1 MRLNINWRQIRVPRT
16 AQRVLFLIGMIVLI
30 RFLLP
35 GEHRTAGKPSHRV
48 EQVRVVDWS
57 AVDKSVR
64 DVFMKAGAKAEE
76 SAKASVREW
85 IKDLRNRAEEDF
97 IPWYFSYWNQQAMAL
112 KAIGFHLMKTP
123 AAEGLFG
130 KQPKAEDQV
139 ASMVEKAFVSHVLQ
153 PATAQLKIEAITREA
168 VTVYLDTLN
177 QELKA
182 VQADYSISEQE
193 WDRYLNGVAETV
205 LAVEGN
211 RQVPLILKG
220 ATVASGVVAV
230 KIGQA
235 ATQHI
240 QMMLLRRGSREM
252 FEEGMMYAGRSVARG
267 FGGLAFVAMTGWDLY
282 DHQRTVAQNLPVMR
296 KLLSDYFDQL
306 ESLVLNDSQ
315 CGILQ
320 TLERVRRTIA
330 EQYKGP

>member
-1 MRLNINWRQIRVPRT
+1 MKINWRLIRIPTTVK
-16 AQRVLFLIGMIVLI
+16 RVLMIVVAIILC

-35 GEHRTAGKPSHRV
+35 GDHQASSRKGHRM
-48 EQVRVVDWS
+48 EQVRTVDWS

-64 DVFMKAGAKAEE
+64 DIFMKAGARAEE
-76 SAKASVREW
+76 SAKVAVRAWTKE
-85 IKDLRNRAEEDF
+85 LRQRAEEDF

-130 KQPKAEDQV
+130 KQPKAEEQIE
-139 ASMVEKAFVSHVLQ
+139 SMVEKAFVSRVLQ

-182 VQADYSISEQE
+182 VQADYNISEQDWE
-193 WDRYLNGVAETV
+193 RFLDGIGETV
-205 LAVEGN
+205 CAVEGN

-235 ATQHI
+235 VTAQI
-240 QMMLLRRGSREM
+240 RNMILRRGSQEM
-252 FEEGMMYAGRSVARG
+252 MEHSMMYAGRAAARG
-267 FGGLAFVAMTGWDLY
+267 FGGIAFVTMTGWELY

-320 TLERVRRTIA
+320 TLERVRRMVA
-330 EQYKGP
+330 EQYKGA